1 MRRFR
6 PLIDHASHLTSAQGD
21 GELEDGVG
29 VVEGVAVEVAE
40 LVHPVPHGLRVHE
53 QRGGDVLAAAVVEQP
68 GAEGV
73 GELLGHGR
81 AQVGE
86 GRQRPRAQVGEGL
99 RVGGQHQPGQVV
111 LGVAGETVG
120 VGAER
125 AVVRRPHLEPRTRG
139 PGDAPARGQRGEQPG
154 PPPAVGVGHEE
165 QRRVVR
171 HVAPVD
177 GLEHHAGQGAAY
189 GPRLRLRHDHGRQR
203 GRRRP
208 LGAVGRLLHV
218 LGRRPVEQVGGQP
231 LEQPLAH
238 AAGRGQLVGVAGHAR
253 GRQLVD
259 VGEHQLGEPG
269 EPLGRD
275 AGGHGARGHLP
286 PGHPG
291 ADAVGGQQRVGGASV
306 ARLAAAELVGALH
319 GRRGR
324 RPGVGAA
331 PPARQGQE
339 PAQRE
344 LHGVADDL
352 AHAAA
357 ERALVAGD
365 LVDDGRH
372 GAVGHVGQ
380 VGAHVGDHL
389 GREEDTVTSGTSW
402 SARGHFDTP

>member
-1 MRRFR
+1 MV
-6 PLIDHASHLTSAQGD
+6 
-21 GELEDGVG
+21 ELEDGVG

-73 GELLGHGR
+73 GELLGHGG

-125 AVVRRPHLEPRTRG
+125 AVVRRPHLQPRTRG
-139 PGDAPARGQRGEQPG
+139 AGDAAARGQRGEQPG
-154 PPPAVGVGHEE
+154 PPAAVGVGHEE

-177 GLEHHAGQGAAY
+177 GLEHHAGQGAAH
-189 GPRLRLRHDHGRQR
+189 GPGLRLRHDHGRQR

-208 LGAVGRLLHV
+208 LGAVRRLLHV

-231 LEQPLAH
+231 FEQPLAH
-238 AAGRGQLVGVAGHAR
+238 ASGRGQLVGVARHAR

-259 VGEHQLGEPG
+259 VGEHQLREAAPAARPG
-269 EPLGRD
+269 CRRPRP
-275 AGGHGARGHLP
+275 ARTSPATP
-286 PGHPG
+286 PGRRCG
-291 ADAVGGQQRVGGASV
+291 RRTAARRWSV
-306 ARLAAAELVGALH
+306 RCAP
-319 GRRGR
+319 RRGR
-324 RPGVGAA
+324 AGRRP
-331 PPARQGQE
+331 PWPARSACRGRRRAARPPGRGTR
-339 PAQRE
+339 PAP
-344 LHGVADDL
+344 
-352 AHAAA
+352 AA
-357 ERALVAGD
+357 R
-365 LVDDGRH
+365 RC
-372 GAVGHVGQ
+372 
-380 VGAHVGDHL
+380 
-389 GREEDTVTSGTSW
+389 R
-402 SARGHFDTP
+402 